1 MKHKLLI
8 VDDQPGI
15 RMLLS
20 DILQSEGYEVE
31 EAQTGKEAIDKANQ
45 TTYDL
50 IILDYKL
57 PVVDGAQFIEYLTKN
72 HINSPIILMS
82 GLVENI
88 SKEIKEKDIVKEI
101 IAKPFDVNDFCSIVQ
116 RILLVKQ

>member
-20 DILQSEGYEVE
+20 DILQTKGYEVE
-31 EAQTGKEAIDKANQ
+31 EAQTGKEAIDKVNQ
-45 TTYDL
+45 TSYDL

-57 PVVDGAQFIEYLTKN
+57 PVVDGAQFIEYLNTN
-72 HINSPIILMS
+72 RINSRIILMS

-88 SKEIKEKDIVKEI
+88 SKEIKKCDIVKEI
-101 IAKPFDVNDFCSIVQ
+101 VAKPFNVNDFYDIVK
-116 RILLVKQ
+116 RTLSVKQ

>member
-20 DILQSEGYEVE
+20 DILQTKGYEVE
-31 EAQTGKEAIDKANQ
+31 EAQTGKEAIDKVNQ
-45 TTYDL
+45 TSYDL

-57 PVVDGAQFIEYLTKN
+57 PVVDGAQFIEYLNTN
-72 HINSPIILMS
+72 RINSRIILMS

-88 SKEIKEKDIVKEI
+88 SKEIKECDIVKEI
-101 IAKPFDVNDFCSIVQ
+101 VAKPFNVNEFYDIVK
-116 RILLVKQ
+116 RTLSVKQ